1 MMFGFHFWKLIGD
14 DVWILAVGF
23 VEFGMANVEVEYVN
37 RGVPAS
43 EAVGWLDKPANFEDD
58 DVGSVWLALGWA
70 L

>member
-1 MMFGFHFWKLIGD
+1 
-14 DVWILAVGF
+14 
-23 VEFGMANVEVEYVN
+23 MANVEVEYVN